1 MGRDVHHLL
10 SLVKKHQNYRKAIQQ
25 IHTQLIFTTAEN
37 TFNSTS
43 SIPILLT
50 LWNSLIRHY
59 SLGIFPQESFFL
71 FKQLRL
77 QYHPIIFFD
86 SFTYSFLIKGS
97 ANLGKFC
104 IGKQIHCLSLKDGF
118 ESHVYVQTALVNMYG
133 ECGLAGEAKKV
144 FDEMPVRNSV
154 TWNALI
160 SGCIKGG
167 DVKVARAVFDVMPE
181 KNVISWTGLIDGY
194 TRMGRFN
201 EALSLFREMVVVEGI
216 KPTEVTLLA
225 IFPAIWNVRC
235 LECCGMIHAYGEKSG
250 IDVFDI
256 RVMNSLVDAY
266 AKCGSIDDAVKVF
279 EDISDERRNLVSWTS
294 IISGY
299 AMHGMAKEASDSYK
313 MMVDAGIEPNHITFL
328 SMLNACSHGGLVDEG
343 LEFLRKMVD
352 EFGIQPDIK
361 HYGCLIDMLGREGR
375 LEEAEKIALEI
386 PNTMSNVVIWRTLLG
401 ACSFH
406 DNADIGERVMQKI
419 MEMEKKYG
427 GDYVLLS
434 NILAGMGR
442 YVDSEGVR
450 RVMDEQ
456 NAFKAPGVSFA

>member
-1 MGRDVHHLL
+1 MGKDVVHLL
-10 SLVKKHQNYRKAIQQ
+10 SLVKKHQNYRKTIQQ
-25 IHTQLIFTTAEN
+25 IHTQLIFTAAQN
-37 TFNSTS
+37 TFN
-43 SIPILLT
+43 PISLLT

-59 SLGIFPQESFFL
+59 SLGIYPQESFFL
-71 FKQLRL
+71 FKQLQF
-77 QYHPIIFFD
+77 QYQQIIYFD

-97 ANLGKFC
+97 ANLGKFG
-104 IGKQIHCLSLKDGF
+104 IGKQVHCLSLKDGF

-133 ECGLAGEAKKV
+133 ECGVVGDAKKV
-144 FDEMPVRNSV
+144 FDEMPVRNTV

-160 SGCIKGG
+160 SGFVKWG
-167 DVKVARAVFDVMPE
+167 DVKLARELFDAMPE
-181 KNVISWTGLIDGY
+181 KNVVSWTGLIDGY
-194 TRMGRFN
+194 TRMGRSS
-201 EALSLFREMVVVEGI
+201 EGLLLFREMVVVQGI
-216 KPTEVTLLA
+216 KPSEVTLLA
-225 IFPAIWNVRC
+225 VFPAIWNVRC
-235 LECCGMIHAYGEKSG
+235 VECCWMIHAYGEKSG
-250 IDVFDI
+250 INVFDI

-266 AKCGSIDDAVKVF
+266 AKCGSIDDAVRAF

-299 AMHGMAKEASDSYK
+299 AMHGMAKEASDSYR
-313 MMVDAGIEPNHITFL
+313 MMVDVGIEPNSITFL

-352 EFGIQPDIK
+352 EFGIQPEIK

-406 DNADIGERVMQKI
+406 DNAEMGERVMQKI
-419 MEMEKKYG
+419 MEMENEYG

-456 NAFKAPGVSFA
+456 NAFKAPGLSYTD

>member
-1 MGRDVHHLL
+1 MGRDVHYILNL
-10 SLVKKHQNYRKAIQQ
+10 IKNHQFCRKAIQQ
-25 IHTQLIFTTAEN
+25 IHAQLVFITAEN
-37 TFNSTS
+37 TS
-43 SIPILLT
+43 SPASAIPILLT

-59 SLGIFPQESFFL
+59 SLGIYPQESFLL
-71 FKQLRL
+71 FKHLKFQCGR
-77 QYHPIIFFD
+77 IVFFD

-97 ANLGKFC
+97 ANLGEFRV
-104 IGKQIHCLSLKDGF
+104 GKQVHCLSLKDGF

-133 ECGLAGEAKKV
+133 ECGVLGEAKKV
-144 FDEMPVRNSV
+144 FDEMPVRNCV

-160 SGCIKGG
+160 SSFVKWG
-167 DVKVARAVFDVMPE
+167 DVRVARGLFDLMPE
-181 KNVISWTGLIDGY
+181 KNVVSWTGIIDGY
-194 TRMGRFN
+194 TRMGRFD
-201 EALSLFREMVVVEGI
+201 EALSLFKEMVVVEGI
-216 KPTEVTLLA
+216 KPSEVTLLA

-235 LECCGMIHAYGEKSG
+235 LECCRMIHGYGEKSG
-250 IDVFDI
+250 INAFDI
-256 RVMNSLVDAY
+256 RVVNSLVDAY
-266 AKCGSIDDAVKVF
+266 AKCGSMEDGVRAF

-294 IISGY
+294 VISGY
-299 AMHGMAKEASDSYK
+299 AMHGMAKEAFDSYK
-313 MMVDAGIEPNHITFL
+313 MMVDEGIEPNRITFL

-406 DNADIGERVMQKI
+406 DNADMGERVMQKI
-419 MEMEKKYG
+419 MEMENKYG

-456 NAFKAPGVSFA
+456 NAIKAPGISFT

>member
-1 MGRDVHHLL
+1 MGRDNHLL
-10 SLVKKHQNYRKAIQQ
+10 NLIKKHQNHRKAIKQ
-25 IHTQLIFTTAEN
+25 IHTQLIFTTAQN
-37 TFNSTS
+37 TFNNPS
-43 SIPILLT
+43 SIPVILT

-59 SLGIFPQESFFL
+59 SLGISPQESIYL
-71 FKQLRL
+71 FKQLKC

-97 ANLGKFC
+97 ANLGNFC
-104 IGKQIHCLSLKDGF
+104 VGQQVQCLSLKDGF
-118 ESHVYVQTALVNMYG
+118 ESHVYVQTALVNMYA
-133 ECGLAGEAKKV
+133 ECGFVGDAKKV

-160 SGCIKGG
+160 SGFVKWG
-167 DVKVARAVFDVMPE
+167 DVKVARAVFDAMPE

-201 EALSLFREMVVVEGI
+201 EGLSLFREMVMVEGI
-216 KPTEVTLLA
+216 KPSEVTLLA

-235 LECCGMIHAYGEKSG
+235 LECCRMIHGYGEKSG
-250 IDVFDI
+250 IDAFDI
-256 RVMNSLVDAY
+256 RVMNSLIDSY
-266 AKCGSIDDAVKVF
+266 AKCGSIDDAVRVF

-313 MMVDAGIEPNHITFL
+313 MMVDAGVEPNRVTFL

-406 DNADIGERVMQKI
+406 DNADMGERVMQKI

-442 YVDSEGVR
+442 YVDSEVVR
-450 RVMDEQ
+450 LVMDEQ
-456 NAFKAPGVSFA
+456 SAPKAPGLSFT

>member
-1 MGRDVHHLL
+1 MV
-10 SLVKKHQNYRKAIQQ
+10 Q
-25 IHTQLIFTTAEN
+25 
-37 TFNSTS
+37 
-43 SIPILLT
+43 
-50 LWNSLIRHY
+50 
-59 SLGIFPQESFFL
+59 
-71 FKQLRL
+71 
-77 QYHPIIFFD
+77 
-86 SFTYSFLIKGS
+86 
-97 ANLGKFC
+97 
-104 IGKQIHCLSLKDGF
+104 CLSLKDGF
-118 ESHVYVQTALVNMYG
+118 ESHVYVQTALVNMYA
-133 ECGLAGEAKKV
+133 ECGFVGDARKV

-160 SGCIKGG
+160 SGFVKWG
-167 DVKVARAVFDVMPE
+167 DVKVARAVFDAVPK
-181 KNVISWTGLIDGY
+181 KNVISWTGIIDGY

-201 EALSLFREMVVVEGI
+201 EALLFRDMVVVEGI
-216 KPTEVTLLA
+216 KPSEVTLLA
-225 IFPAIWNVRC
+225 IYLAIWNVRC
-235 LECCGMIHAYGEKSG
+235 LECCQMIHTYGEKSG
-250 IDVFDI
+250 INVFDI

-266 AKCGSIDDAVKVF
+266 AKIC
-279 EDISDERRNLVSWTS
+279 
-294 IISGY
+294 Y
-299 AMHGMAKEASDSYK
+299 AWDGMAKEASDSYK
-313 MMVDAGIEPNHITFL
+313 MMMDAGVEPNSVTFF

-343 LEFLRKMVD
+343 LEFLGKMVD

-406 DNADIGERVMQKI
+406 DNADMGERVMKKT

-442 YVDSEGVR
+442 YVDSEVVR

-456 NAFKAPGVSFA
+456 NAPKAPASRP

>member
-10 SLVKKHQNYRKAIQQ
+10 NLIKKHQCYRKAIQQ
-25 IHTQLIFTTAEN
+25 IHTQLILTTAQN
-37 TFNSTS
+37 TFHPTS
-43 SIPILLT
+43 LLT

-59 SLGIFPQESFFL
+59 SLGIYPQESFLL
-71 FKQLRL
+71 FKQLQF
-77 QYHPIIFFD
+77 QYQHIIYFD

-97 ANLGKFC
+97 ANLGK
-104 IGKQIHCLSLKDGF
+104 IWSGKQVHCLSLKDGF

-133 ECGLAGEAKKV
+133 ECGVVGDAKKV
-144 FDEMPVRNSV
+144 FDEMPVRNLV

-160 SGCIKGG
+160 CGFVKWG
-167 DVKVARAVFDVMPE
+167 DVKVARAVFDAMPE
-181 KNVISWTGLIDGY
+181 KNVVSWTGLIDGY
-194 TRMGRFN
+194 TRMGRFD
-201 EALSLFREMVVVEGI
+201 EGLLLFREMVVVEGI
-216 KPTEVTLLA
+216 KPSEVTLLA
-225 IFPAIWNVRC
+225 IFPAIWNVSC
-235 LECCGMIHAYGEKSG
+235 VECCWMIHGYGEKSG
-250 IDVFDI
+250 INVFDI

-266 AKCGSIDDAVKVF
+266 AKCGSIDDAVRAF

-313 MMVDAGIEPNHITFL
+313 MMVDAGIEPNCITFL

-343 LEFLRKMVD
+343 LEFFRKMVG
-352 EFGIQPDIK
+352 EFGIQPGMK

-386 PNTMSNVVIWRTLLG
+386 PNTLSNVVIWRTLLG

-406 DNADIGERVMQKI
+406 DNADMGERVMQKI
-419 MEMEKKYG
+419 TEMENKYG

-456 NAFKAPGVSFA
+456 NAFKTPGLSYT

>member
-10 SLVKKHQNYRKAIQQ
+10 SLVKKYQNYRKAIQQ

-50 LWNSLIRHY
+50 LWNSIIRHY

-97 ANLGKFC
+97 ANLGKFR

-133 ECGLAGEAKKV
+133 ECGLVGEAKKV

-160 SGCIKGG
+160 SGCIKWG

-216 KPTEVTLLA
+216 KPSEVTLLA

-250 IDVFDI
+250 IYVFDI

-266 AKCGSIDDAVKVF
+266 AKCGSIDDSVRAF
-279 EDISDERRNLVSWTS
+279 EDISDERKNLVSWTS
-294 IISGY
+294 LISGY
-299 AMHGMAKEASDSYK
+299 AMHGMANEASDSYK
-313 MMVDAGIEPNHITFL
+313 MMVDAGIEPNRITFL

-406 DNADIGERVMQKI
+406 DNADMGERVMQKI

-456 NAFKAPGVSFA
+456 NAFKAPGVSFS